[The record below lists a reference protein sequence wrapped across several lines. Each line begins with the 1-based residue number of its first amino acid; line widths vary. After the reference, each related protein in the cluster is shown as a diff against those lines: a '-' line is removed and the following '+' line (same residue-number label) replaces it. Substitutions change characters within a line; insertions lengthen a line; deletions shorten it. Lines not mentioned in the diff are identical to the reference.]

1 MAATRALKHKDLPHK
16 VYQDDFR
23 PGRGNAL
30 QAAVAS
36 IFGLDLGT
44 VPNFVVLPEGYE
56 KAIENFCKERGGT
69 SVKLKLQQQGDDTTT
84 TTIDGYEGQ
93 LCLLRGKSPRGDH
106 GHVVVA
112 RRIGQG
118 ESGESTIGVRTGGFE
133 MVHDP
138 HPDETFLDES
148 EPFGWCMFFGDP
160 AGNDPESQGKLPA
173 EGTEWPEL
181 VGKDIKVA
189 ERFLRDAH
197 GPELEVVEV
206 LEGSMVTMDY
216 RIDRVRLFVDEKTQT
231 TVVEVP
237 RLG

>member
-1 MAATRALKHKDLPHK
+1 MAATGTSKHTNLPRK
-16 VYQDDFR
+16 VYQDDLR

-56 KAIENFCKERGGT
+56 TAIESFCRERGGT
-69 SVKLKLQQQGDDTTT
+69 SVKLELRQGDNT
-84 TTIDGYEGQ
+84 TTIDRYEGQ

-112 RRIGQG
+112 KRTGRG
-118 ESGESTIGVRTGGFE
+118 ESGDETANGSSGGFE

-138 HPDETFLDES
+138 HPDETFLDDS
-148 EPFGWCMFFGDP
+148 EPYGWCMCFEDS
-160 AGNDPESQGKLPA
+160 AGTDPESRGRLPA
-173 EGTEWPEL
+173 EGAEWPAL
-181 VGKDIKVA
+181 VGKDAKAA

-197 GPELEVVEV
+197 GPELEIAEV
-206 LEGSMVTMDY
+206 SEGSMVTMDY
-216 RIDRVRLFVDEKTQT
+216 RIDRVRLFVDKKTPA

-237 RLG
+237 RVG